1 MLGGNDTVQAGEGD
15 DIVHG
20 DEGNDTLYGQNGNDT
35 LIGGAGDDYMTGDA
49 GADTFVF
56 NLGDGRDTID
66 DSEWVM
72 GNIDKIVFGEG
83 IQASDVVMER
93 NGNDLVVKY
102 SENDSFTV
110 HDAYREN
117 NGTGR
122 YFVEQ
127 VEFSDGTVWDTEE
140 IANRANIQVGTE
152 GDDVQT
158 GYYEAVGYHQGE
170 TYHMLGGN
178 DTVTAGEGDDTVY
191 GDEGD
196 DVLYGQNG
204 NDTVYGG
211 EGYDTLHGENGNDTL
226 IGGAGNDTLAGG
238 NGEDIYRIGAED
250 GDDVIN
256 NYDTTGSRLNDKIVY
271 GEGVLVDDISITR
284 SGNDLL
290 ISNAK
295 TQQTTVIAGAYS
307 HEYNQLYNLEFYDE
321 DTAVIDYSTTSLNIT
336 YAVKEEI
343 VETETEEV
351 IENEVLVVEPV
362 ETESP
367 EELIEE
373 ASGDELTEEVLAE
386 ELAMEEIPEIVEPAE
401 AVTETQEAVSDV
413 ADDSAVIVTDEDITK
428 MTGLVVQEM
437 AGADADGIPQIVNP
451 DANVIAES
459 DSLLWVE

>member
-1 MLGGNDTVQAGEGD
+1 MV
-15 DIVHG
+15 
-20 DEGNDTLYGQNGNDT
+20 
-35 LIGGAGDDYMTGDA
+35 GGAGSDR
-49 GADTFVF
+49 FVF
-56 NLGDGRDTID
+56 NLGDGTDTVYD
-66 DSEWVM
+66 HEWDMNNV
-72 GNIDKIVFGEG
+72 DKIVFGEG
-83 IQASDVVMER
+83 ISAEDVIMER
-93 NGNDLVVKY
+93 NGNNLVVKY

-110 HDAYREN
+110 LDAYRDN
-117 NGTGR
+117 YGTGR

-127 VEFSDGTVWDTEE
+127 VEFADGTVWDTEE

-170 TYHMLGGN
+170 TFHMLGGN
-178 DTVTAGEGDDTVY
+178 DTVTAGEGNDTIH

-196 DVLYGQNG
+196 DS
-204 NDTVYGG
+204 
-211 EGYDTLHGENGNDTL
+211 LHGENGNDTL
-226 IGGAGNDTLAGG
+226 IGGAGNDTQAGG

-336 YAVKEEI
+336 YAVKEDIAEP
-343 VETETEEV
+343 ETEAV
-351 IENEVLVVEPV
+351 IESEVLVVEPV

-367 EELIEE
+367 EELTEE
-373 ASGDELTEEVLAE
+373 SSGDELTEEVLAE
-386 ELAMEEIPEIVEPAE
+386 ELAMEEIPEIVESAE

-428 MTGLVVQEM
+428 MTGLMVQEM
-437 AGADADGIPQIVNP
+437 AGADVDGIPQIVNP
-451 DANVIAES
+451 DANVVAES